1 MKARD
6 LQFLV
11 MVLVVVGL
19 LIVLSR
25 TGRQRFLTP
34 TPPHLRSAS
43 DEACLA
49 CHDVGKEFPMT
60 QDHPLRKKNCRQCH
74 RMKAE

>member
-19 LIVLSR
+19 LFVLSR

-34 TPPHLRSAS
+34 TPPHLQSAS
-43 DEACLA
+43 DEACLS
-49 CHDVGKEFPMT
+49 CHDDGTEFPMT

-74 RMKAE
+74 RMKEK